1 MEYSKILLV
10 FFLLVVFT
18 QAIPLDL
25 SKLFGFGDDDDDEP
39 AFGGIGKAVEDEDI
53 ETLPAKSLP
62 VAEED
67 SLPTSSK
74 TLPPE
79 DTLPPKGLDEET
91 LPTKDLD
98 GLDSLPPKN
107 LEGDDEV
114 TTETLPPKSVDESL
128 PTKNVDETLPPKD
141 IPVGPAQPPA
151 IPSTQDEP
159 IFVDPEADQEPQ
171 DISTDT
177 MGAVSDNI
185 GNITNDIIGNI
196 SYNIKTALEKELG
209 TETNDD
215 SSNDM
220 INNVV
225 VDLLNSTAEELKVAV
240 GELLN
245 NNLNSGDFEKIAKE
259 TGLRVAEVLGHNV
272 ITAIAK
278 NININLDFE
287 DIANNVL
294 NDTSNNVADFVKKSL
309 VTSEAVVENTT
320 TNETST
326 DISVSNA
333 NDVSTMVTNG
343 ISYLIKS
350 NLCQNLGD
358 ANAAQLCENIANT
371 VIVSS
376 AGILNKVI
384 SNAINSATGGG
395 LSIACSLIPGEVF
408 KQLLGT
414 ITNAIA
420 GAINKDDENASVI
433 ANNVITIIINTI
445 ENLLCGGKSGDSGSG
460 DIGSVII
467 KDVAGLA
474 NHIINNVNSMNENV
488 SKSLVKEMKV
498 EAIPDVSDNISNA
511 IANIQSAIVQ
521 AAN

>member
-1 MEYSKILLV
+1 MKYSNILLV
-10 FFLLVVFT
+10 FFLLVVVT

-25 SKLFGFGDDDDDEP
+25 SKLFGFGDDEDDEP

-98 GLDSLPPKN
+98 GLDSLPPKD
-107 LEGDDEV
+107 LEDEV
-114 TTETLPPKSVDESL
+114 TTETLPPKSVDETL
-128 PTKNVDETLPPKD
+128 PPKSVDETLPPKD

-159 IFVDPEADQEPQ
+159 IFVDPEADQEPK

-209 TETNDD
+209 TETNDE

-220 INNVV
+220 VNNVV
-225 VDLLNSTAEELKVAV
+225 VDLLNTTADQLKAAV

-259 TGLRVAEVLGHNV
+259 TGLRVAEVLGHHV

-287 DIANNVL
+287 DIAKNVI
-294 NDTSNNVADFVKKSL
+294 NDTSSNVSDFVKKSL
-309 VTSEAVVENTT
+309 DTSEAVVENTT
-320 TNETST
+320 SNETSS

-384 SNAINSATGGG
+384 SGAINSATGGG
-395 LSIACSLIPGEVF
+395 LSIACSIIPGEIF

-420 GAINKDDENASVI
+420 GAINKDDENAATI

-445 ENLLCGGKSGDSGSG
+445 ENLLCGGKSADNSG
-460 DIGSVII
+460 DVGSVII

-474 NHIINNVNSMNENV
+474 NHIINSVNTMNENV
-488 SKSLVKEMKV
+488 SKSLIKEMKV
-498 EAIPDVSDNISNA
+498 ENIPDVSDNISNA

-521 AAN
+521 ASN